1 MIYKRHQKLS
11 AIAKNKQTYKQTEH
25 LLILKDWSVTGA
37 GHPVLLVSALLR
49 SVIGLT

>member
-1 MIYKRHQKLS
+1 MSVIT
-11 AIAKNKQTYKQTEH
+11 KNKQTHKQTEH
-25 LLILKDWSVTGA
+25 LLILKDWSMTGA